1 MSVPSDDPIG
11 FLMKISPSML
21 IEYGKSHDVTLDLE
35 VNLEAGEKCAR
46 QVMSQIEKESEA
58 KQGEFVTDFD
68 DIDAMANEE
77 VCNRL
82 ANELLAKGTPLSE
95 KTVETLQNWT
105 QWSMY
110 FYVNHYELFY
120 QTFDDCALDMKQGWK
135 GRMTIPVPFDTFIKN
150 LNDFKKA
157 LKQFY
162 AKEYKGKKIKVWWS
176 NKNDRVIFT
185 AHVQGNFKAEQE
197 FENKSEDLK
206 NQKPWKPV
214 FPINFLYRPDEGI
227 LEVKAKGGKAR
238 VQELQHLFI
247 EHFLKADDPSE
258 FENMSRFDFEK
269 VQNLATLTFPVAI
282 QDGVENVLLKGV
294 KMKHKEDGAILS
306 LDLVPKEGTGVEPM
320 IVALAER
327 NVAAEKLKE
336 FEIIQYRVR
345 VLFKPPLKG
354 RQRSVTVTITDPDGC
369 NLKQREIDMI
379 VYNLL
384 KRWGLIFY

>member
-11 FLMKISPSML
+11 FLMKISPPML
-21 IEYGKSHDVTLDLE
+21 IEYGKHHNVTLDLAGD
-35 VNLEAGEKCAR
+35 LETGEKCAR
-46 QVMSQIEKESEA
+46 LVMSQIEKESETA
-58 KQGEFVTDFD
+58 QGEFVTDFD
-68 DIDAMANEE
+68 DIDAMAKEE

-82 ANELLAKGTPLSE
+82 ANELLAKHTPLNE
-95 KTVETLQNWT
+95 KTVEMFQNWT

-135 GRMTIPVPFDTFIKN
+135 GRMTVSVPFDTFKKN

-162 AKEYKGKKIKVWWS
+162 SKEYKGKKVNVWWRD
-176 NKNDRVIFT
+176 KQDRVIFT
-185 AHVQGNFKAEQE
+185 AHVQGNFRVEKE
-197 FENKSEDLK
+197 FEQGSEDLK

-238 VQELQHLFI
+238 VRELQHLFI
-247 EHFLKADDPSE
+247 EHFLKADPSKLE
-258 FENMSRFDFEK
+258 DMSRFDFEK
-269 VQNLATLTFPVAI
+269 AQNLAALTFPVTI

-294 KMKHKEDGAILS
+294 KMKHIETGMMLS
-306 LDLVPKEGTGVEPM
+306 LDVDQNVGIGVEPM
-320 IVALAER
+320 VAALAAR
-327 NVAAEKLKE
+327 NIPEEAMKE
-336 FEIIQYRVR
+336 FEVEQYRVR
-345 VLFKPPLKG
+345 VLFNPPLKG
-354 RQRSVTVTITDPDGC
+354 RQRSVTVTITNPDGC
-369 NLKQREIDMI
+369 NLKQRDVDMV

-384 KRWGLIFY
+384 KRWGLIFF